1 MGTMGTK
8 SGFSFVVRER
18 SDRLDSVNIME
29 AILGYQKLK
38 FDYDLELVVLEP
50 RFPGTYKL
58 LFTGTYFHTYFLSRQ
73 RLKFNSSIAA
83 HLAFKCHSFARR
95 MILSS

>member
-18 SDRLDSVNIME
+18 RYRLDSVNIME
-29 AILGYQKLK
+29 AVLG
-38 FDYDLELVVLEP
+38 DYDLELVVLEP

>member
-8 SGFSFVVRER
+8 SGFSFMVSER
-18 SDRLDSVNIME
+18 RYRLDSVNIME
-29 AILGYQKLK
+29 AVLG
-38 FDYDLELVVLEP
+38 DYDLELVVLEP